1 MDVPNYHFSVLNEL
15 KKKTASSG
23 DLPPPERLYG
33 KAIHDAKTPAQQRQ
47 EATRLFEFLYNSDGD
62 TPVLGVLGLDPIHK
76 TPL

>member
-1 MDVPNYHFSVLNEL
+1 MPAATVTQVEAYTPVYWD
-15 KKKTASSG
+15 G